1 MSTHVFFF
9 FLNIFL
15 WTVSFFSSFFPLFL
29 SGLERRVESQ
39 RRELKL
45 NEQTMELMDQSRKLA
60 EDQAYEAQRKTRYIE
75 KESLKSPH
83 VSGRGDGRNGRR
95 SRSPYRDGRSGRNSR
110 SPTSI
115 EYTKI
120 TTTNS
125 PDPRTGLPYING
137 EQQRQQQ
144 KYDRSGAFLCS

>member
-1 MSTHVFFF
+1 M
-9 FLNIFL
+9 
-15 WTVSFFSSFFPLFL
+15 
-29 SGLERRVESQ
+29 ERRVESQ

-60 EDQAYEAQRKTRYIE
+60 EDQAYEAQRKTRSIE

-83 VSGRGDGRNGRR
+83 LGRGRGSERRN
-95 SRSPYRDGRSGRNSR
+95 RSPLRDGRSRRNSR

-120 TTTNS
+120 ITTNT
-125 PDPRTGLPYING
+125 PDPRTGLPYISG
-137 EQQRQQQ
+137 ERQHQ
-144 KYDRSGAFLCS
+144 KYDRSGTFLRCRLP